1 MELQLINISGDAVER
16 VHVNDAVFGV
26 TFNRSLVHQA
36 MVMYSSNLRQ
46 GTHSTK
52 TRKEVSGGGAKPWRQ
67 KHTGRARHGSI
78 RSPQWRH
85 GGVVFGPK
93 PRSHRRDMPKKMRQ
107 LALRCV
113 LSQKVRDEKLVLLK
127 DFEMPDGRTKTM
139 AQTLSNMKIAD
150 SSLIVTKEPQSSVV
164 RSAHNLPKVWTLPV
178 ALLNARELLKYGTV
192 IITLDALRKAEDMLA
207 PKTTGADN
215 VIPEETSPEPIRL
228 NITTPQVT
236 LPNNHKS
243 EEED

>member
-1 MELQLINISGDAVER
+1 MELLLNNTSGDVIKR
-16 VHVNDAVFGV
+16 VPVNDAVFGV
-26 TFNRSLVHQA
+26 AFNRSLVHQA
-36 MVMYSSNLRQ
+36 MVMYSANLRQ
-46 GTHSTK
+46 GTHNTK
-52 TRKEVSGGGAKPWRQ
+52 TRAEVSGGGAKPWRQ

-113 LSQKVRDEKLVLLK
+113 LSQKVRDEKLVLIENL
-127 DFEMPDGRTKTM
+127 EVLDGRTKTM
-139 AQTLSNMKIAD
+139 AQTLRNMQIVD
-150 SSLIVTKEPQSSVV
+150 SSLIVTKEPHRSIV

-192 IITLDALRKAEDMLA
+192 LITLDALRKAEEMLA
-207 PKTTGADN
+207 PTKTGVDA
-215 VIPEETSPEPIRL
+215 VLPEETAAEPI
-228 NITTPQVT
+228 P
-236 LPNNHKS
+236 LPNNQAT
-243 EEED
+243 EAPD

>member
-1 MELQLINISGDAVER
+1 MELQLNNTSGDVIKR
-16 VHVNDAVFGV
+16 VQVSDAVFGV
-26 TFNRSLVHQA
+26 AFNRSLVHQA

-46 GTHSTK
+46 GTHNTK

-67 KHTGRARHGSI
+67 KHTGRARQGSI

-113 LSQKVRDEKLVLLK
+113 LSQKVRDEKLILIEDLGAL
-127 DFEMPDGRTKTM
+127 DGRTKTM
-139 AQTLSNMKIAD
+139 AQTLSNMRIID
-150 SSLIVTKEPQSSVV
+150 SSLIITKDPHTSTV

-192 IITLDALRKAEDMLA
+192 LITLEALRKAEEMWA
-207 PKTTGADN
+207 PKTTRVED
-215 VIPEETSPEPIRL
+215 VIPEETTAEP
-228 NITTPQVT
+228 
-236 LPNNHKS
+236 LPLLDNQES
-243 EEED
+243 DEAE